1 MSRIGNRIL
10 TIPAGVEVSVAPDNT
25 VTVKGSKGT
34 LTQKFAEVIRI
45 KVEGTELSTT
55 RANEI
60 KHTKQLHG
68 TTNSLLQGMLIGV
81 SEGFKKTLDIN
92 GVGYRA
98 ALAGNK
104 LNLSL
109 GYSHPIEYAIPEGI
123 TVECPKPT
131 QIIISGIDKQVVGQV
146 AAEIRSNRKP
156 EPYKGKGIKYSDEI
170 IIRKEGKAA
179 GK

>member
-146 AAEIRSNRKP
+146 AAEIRSYRKP